1 MGLALR
7 AGGLGGRPARSAS
20 CRRIRCSSARSSADG
35 SRPISSSA
43 LTGIAVGGERLR
55 LSAGA
60 VEGEHLLGAQPLAM
74 RVCGDERVQ
83 LAGDGVVRARVELRR
98 DPGLDRREPRF
109 VETRRVGAHE
119 RLVGDVG
126 ERRAAPERE
135 RLREAAVGD
144 ELLEAGGVQLAGLD
158 PQQVA
163 GGARDDPVGSERLA
177 EGVDVHLERAADA
190 RGRIL
195 APHGVDQP
203 VGRDRFV
210 AVEQQEREQRSWAL
224 PPERQGLPAVP
235 EHLQRPEHPELHD
248 PEPSLKP
255 DLSRS

>member
-1 MGLALR
+1 MARGRGLVQR
-7 AGGLGGRPARSAS
+7 
-20 CRRIRCSSARSSADG
+20 
-35 SRPISSSA
+35 

-55 LSAGA
+55 LSGRRGRGRASAGRA
-60 VEGEHLLGAQPLAM
+60 TA
-74 RVCGDERVQ
+74 RD
-83 LAGDGVVRARVELRR
+83 AGVRQRASPARRRRASCAPASSSDG
-98 DPGLDRREPRF
+98 DPGLDRREPHF

-163 GGARDDPVGSERLA
+163 GGARDDPVGSEGLA

-190 RGRIL
+190 CGRIL

-224 PPERQGLPAVP
+224 SPERQGLPAVP